1 MQDRPGLRKVITELS
16 MEAASQAF
24 ESPNKSERL
33 ASAISIAT
41 LFTAGQFSATVAE
54 HLRSLP
60 RESTEHDLSER
71 SFATVYDV
79 AVVEAAAFCYF
90 QLLRLFFR
98 DEDKPPEGG
107 HLFACLKDS
116 MAMTADFVDT
126 RAGFQLSPDFFMDR
140 ARFYERHVLEDE
152 YDKFEETLIDSIG
165 NGSPALPKQFREA
178 LQGELAVDVAVRLNA
193 RIFIGT
199 SVSSLIEF
207 SDRLSKR
214 ECDDFK

>member
-1 MQDRPGLRKVITELS
+1 MQNKPGLRKVIAELS

-24 ESPNKSERL
+24 ESSNRSERL
-33 ASAISIAT
+33 ASAISIAI
-41 LFTAGQFSATVAE
+41 LFTAGQFSETVAA

-60 RESTEHDLSER
+60 RESTERDLTEPSL
-71 SFATVYDV
+71 AAVYDV

-90 QLLRLFFR
+90 HLLRPFFR

-116 MAMTADFVDT
+116 MAITTDFVAT
-126 RAGFQLSPDFFMDR
+126 QTALQLSSDFFMDR
-140 ARFYERHVLEDE
+140 ARYYVRNVLEDE
-152 YDKFEETLIDSIG
+152 YDKFEETLIDSIV
-165 NGSPALPKQFREA
+165 NGRPALPKQFRDA
-178 LQGELAVDVAVRLNA
+178 LQGELAVDIAVRLNA

-199 SVSSLIEF
+199 SVPDLIEF

-214 ECDDFK
+214 ECDEFG